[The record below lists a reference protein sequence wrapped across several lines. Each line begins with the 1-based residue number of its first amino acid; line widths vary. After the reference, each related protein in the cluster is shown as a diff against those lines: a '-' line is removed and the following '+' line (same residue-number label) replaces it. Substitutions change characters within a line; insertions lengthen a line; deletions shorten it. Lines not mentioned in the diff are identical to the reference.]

1 MTLVFCMKKKLS
13 YLTFLK
19 VMYVKK
25 GINFRHDINSVE
37 MNKADI
43 HCRRYKYQ
51 LFITY
56 NFFPH
61 TLKIVWCKFKRDQ
74 KVLYGTIYLSIFF
87 SCTNRFLTG
96 SVDRTIRLWDLRTDQ
111 CQQTF
116 WGHEAD
122 VTSLAFHPCGNNFV
136 TCSED
141 KTSRSLLNYYNILAA
156 SLNYSALQN
165 LLQTAKKLYNTI
177 HTPFLHF

>member
-1 MTLVFCMKKKLS
+1 MQSVFIYVVYADSQSASILK
-13 YLTFLK
+13 YEFL
-19 VMYVKK
+19 
-25 GINFRHDINSVE
+25 NFRYCMPNVNSKYILY
-37 MNKADI
+37 NK
-43 HCRRYKYQ
+43 Y
-51 LFITY
+51 
-56 NFFPH
+56 
-61 TLKIVWCKFKRDQ
+61 
-74 KVLYGTIYLSIFF
+74 IFLL
-87 SCTNRFLTG
+87 CNNRFLTG
-96 SVDRTIRLWDLRTDQ
+96 SVDRTVRLWDLRTDQ

>member
-1 MTLVFCMKKKLS
+1 MPNVNSKYILYNK
-13 YLTFLK
+13 YIFLLC
-19 VMYVKK
+19 
-25 GINFRHDINSVE
+25 N
-37 MNKADI
+37 
-43 HCRRYKYQ
+43 
-51 LFITY
+51 
-56 NFFPH
+56 
-61 TLKIVWCKFKRDQ
+61 
-74 KVLYGTIYLSIFF
+74 
-87 SCTNRFLTG
+87 NRFLTG
-96 SVDRTIRLWDLRTDQ
+96 SVDRTVRLWDLRTDQ

-141 KTSRSLLNYYNILAA
+141 KTSRSVLNYYNILAA
-156 SLNYSALQN
+156 PLNYSALQN

>member
-1 MTLVFCMKKKLS
+1 MFIYVVYAECLHIEIWIFEFQICYAKCKYILYNKYM
-13 YLTFLK
+13 FLLC
-19 VMYVKK
+19 
-25 GINFRHDINSVE
+25 N
-37 MNKADI
+37 
-43 HCRRYKYQ
+43 
-51 LFITY
+51 
-56 NFFPH
+56 
-61 TLKIVWCKFKRDQ
+61 
-74 KVLYGTIYLSIFF
+74 
-87 SCTNRFLTG
+87 NRFLTG
-96 SVDRTIRLWDLRTDQ
+96 SVDRTVRLWDLRTDQ

>member
-1 MTLVFCMKKKLS
+1 MWSKYAECLHIELWIFEFQILCMPNVNSKYILYNK
-13 YLTFLK
+13 YIFLLC
-19 VMYVKK
+19 
-25 GINFRHDINSVE
+25 N
-37 MNKADI
+37 
-43 HCRRYKYQ
+43 
-51 LFITY
+51 
-56 NFFPH
+56 
-61 TLKIVWCKFKRDQ
+61 
-74 KVLYGTIYLSIFF
+74 
-87 SCTNRFLTG
+87 NRFLTG
-96 SVDRTIRLWDLRTDQ
+96 SVDRTVRLWDLRTDQ

-177 HTPFLHF
+177 HTPFWHF